1 MATYEQLIDAA
12 RRADKNGDRKA
23 ARRFLELAKEQ
34 QPKKSIGEKIIGG
47 VKSAGAFARDFAV
60 GDGDPAAESTG
71 ERFGRKTATL
81 MNMGGEALSLGFVG
95 DEAAAL
101 ADDLVG
107 RGSYDE
113 RLAQYRGQEEQMRAE
128 HPLISLGAEVAPAML
143 LPAVGMAQKGGM
155 LARALKGA
163 AGAGVAGG
171 VYGFNEGEGGF
182 GPRFENAKNVGLI
195 SGALGAA
202 TPFAVR
208 GVERF
213 LDKRAAAAAKNAA
226 IKNAPD
232 GDALRAMA
240 GPIFQRADQVDLP
253 RAPLAAATQQA
264 SQAISPRGVNPGLMP
279 RTAALMDEMTDMAT
293 DPASTVKFGEL
304 NDLRRMTAAARGD
317 FTNPTDQMGGGI
329 IADAIDNFVDS
340 VDPALSKEISEAR
353 NMWSR
358 LRKSELIEEAF
369 MKAENQAS
377 GFENGLRVQIRA
389 ILNNKK
395 KRAGFTAA
403 EIDAMEQI
411 VRGTK
416 FGNILKKVSKL
427 GFGRGQ
433 QTNVLSGTAGT
444 AVFGPASLIAGQA
457 ASIGAEALTNKGAQ
471 NLLGLVRAGG
481 VPNPASVA
489 QIAPQLPGLIGQ
501 MYQAAVPRAAEAYM
515 AR

>member
-1 MATYEQLIDAA
+1 MAGNLQAALLERAKREQA
-12 RRADKNGDRKA
+12 KRKESFGQ
-23 ARRFLELAKEQ
+23 RVL
-34 QPKKSIGEKIIGG
+34 GG
-47 VKSAGAFARDFAV
+47 IKSAGAFAKDFAV

-71 ERFGRKTATL
+71 ERFGRKAATL
-81 MNMGGEALSLGFVG
+81 MNMGGEALTLGLVG
-95 DEAAAL
+95 DEASAK
-101 ADDLVG
+101 ADELIG

-143 LPAVGMAQKGGM
+143 LPAVGIAQKGSM
-155 LARALKGA
+155 LGKAARGFT
-163 AGAGVAGG
+163 GG
-171 VYGFNEGEGGF
+171 VLSGSTYGFMEGEGDLAN
-182 GPRFENAKNVGLI
+182 RVKRSRDVGLLA
-195 SGALGAA
+195 GAFGAA

-232 GDALRAMA
+232 GDDLRAMA
-240 GPIFQRADQVDLP
+240 GPIFQRADSVDLP

-264 SQAISPRGVNPGLMP
+264 SDTISSRGVNPKRMP
-279 RTAALMDEMTDMAT
+279 VSASLIDDLTDMAT
-293 DPASTVKFGEL
+293 DPASTIKFGEL
-304 NDLRRMTAAARGD
+304 NDIRGQTAAARGG
-317 FTNPTDQMGGGI
+317 FNNPMEQRGGGI

-340 VDPALSKEISEAR
+340 VDPALSKEIGEAR
-353 NMWSR
+353 NMWAR

-369 MKAENQAS
+369 MRAENQAS

-444 AVFGPASLIAGQA
+444 AVFGPASLLAGQA

>member
-1 MATYEQLIDAA
+1 MAGNLQAALLERAKREQAKRKKTIGQTIKENLL
-12 RRADKNGDRKA
+12 GDDDPNTMN
-23 ARRFLELAKEQ
+23 F
-34 QPKKSIGEKIIGG
+34 GEK
-47 VKSAGAFARDFAV
+47 V
-60 GDGDPAAESTG
+60 GS
-71 ERFGRKTATL
+71 L
-81 MNMGGEALSLGFVG
+81 LNMGGEALTLGLVG
-95 DEAAAL
+95 DEAAAK
-101 ADDLVG
+101 ADEMIG

-143 LPAVGMAQKGGM
+143 LPAVGIAQKGGI
-155 LARALKGA
+155 AAKAIKGA
-163 AGAGVAGG
+163 LGGATAGG
-171 VYGFNEGEGGF
+171 IYGFAEGEGGV
-182 GPRFENAKNVGLI
+182 GPRLDRAQDVGIL
-195 SGALGAA
+195 SGALGLA
-202 TPFAVR
+202 TPLAVR

-213 LDKRAAAAAKNAA
+213 LDKRAAAAAKSAA
-226 IKNAPD
+226 VKNAPD

-240 GPIFQRADQVDLP
+240 GPIFQRADSVDLP

-279 RTAALMDEMTDMAT
+279 RTAALMDDMTDMAT

-304 NDLRRMTAAARGD
+304 NDLRKMTAAARGD
-317 FTNPTDQMGGGI
+317 FTNPAEQRGGGI

-340 VDPALSKEISEAR
+340 VDPALSKEIGEAR
-353 NMWSR
+353 NMWAR

-369 MKAENQAS
+369 VKAENQAS

-395 KRAGFTAA
+395 KRAGFTPA

-444 AVFGPASLIAGQA
+444 AVFGPASLLAGQA